1 METSTTNPTP
11 VRMRNA
17 VNAFLDCGNYRVPL
31 QGIDYWARGCFA
43 VRLKDEFNTAV
54 DNWESF
60 KKEKGIESEYK
71 AETIHYDDQMNIRL
85 NYDTQPD
92 LDVFYIT
99 SGYPEGK
106 FGKNIE
112 ELFSSMD
119 AHDVCAPI
127 SANDPRIVLEDKEA

>member
-1 METSTTNPTP
+1 METSTTNLTA

-31 QGIDYWARGCFA
+31 QGIDYWSRGCFA
-43 VRLKDEFNTAV
+43 VRLKDEFNTVV

-112 ELFSSMD
+112 ELFSLMET
-119 AHDVCAPI
+119 HDVCAPI

>member
-17 VNAFLDCGNYRVPL
+17 VNAFLDCGDYRVPL
-31 QGIDYWARGCFA
+31 QGIDYWARGVFA
-43 VRLKDEFNTAV
+43 VGIRDEFETV
-54 DNWESF
+54 VKGWEDF
-60 KKEKGIESEYK
+60 KKKEGIESDYV
-71 AETIHYDDQMNIRL
+71 AESVRYDDQMNLRL
-85 NYDTQPD
+85 NYDSQPD

-106 FGKNIE
+106 FSKSIE
-112 ELFSSMD
+112 ELFDLMEI
-119 AHDVCAPI
+119 HDVCAPI

>member
-60 KKEKGIESEYK
+60 KKEKGIASEYK

-112 ELFSSMD
+112 ELFDLMEIY
-119 AHDVCAPI
+119 DVCAPI

>member
-112 ELFSSMD
+112 ELFDLMEIY
-119 AHDVCAPI
+119 DVCAPI
-127 SANDPRIVLEDKEA
+127 SANDPRIVLEDKEV

>member
-112 ELFSSMD
+112 ELFDLMEIY
-119 AHDVCAPI
+119 DVCAPI